1 VNAKWMWLIAAVGVL
16 VFIGAYF
23 LGQLTRGGA

>member
-1 VNAKWMWLIAAVGVL
+1 MWLIAAVGVL